1 MLKKNRLKITMLTLF
16 VCFLASCASTGK
28 PEKIKNDPSVD
39 KVIFES
45 EDSEGFKLTTSI
57 TEWPSLQ
64 FGSVDLEG
72 YKYLNI
78 ELYSPNCVD
87 GYISIDSWGE
97 EKMVAQFIGPV
108 PAEPILFQ
116 ALINDNTLSFICIA
130 SGLFDGDIR
139 VEGVD
144 CYIKKVWATN
154 TKAEFNGN
162 DYAN

>member
-1 MLKKNRLKITMLTLF
+1 MRNSIRIVFFLLIVCCLTA
-16 VCFLASCASTGK
+16 CYSNKRHASGQMPAMDYTDTQ
-28 PEKIKNDPSVD
+28 I
-39 KVIFES
+39 
-45 EDSEGFKLTTSI
+45 DSH
-57 TEWPSLQ
+57 
-64 FGSVDLEG
+64 
-72 YKYLNI
+72 KYLNI

-116 ALINDNTLSFICIA
+116 ALMNDNTLSFICIA